1 MTEIEIV
8 PTIPK
13 NFVTDEIPRYEA
25 PNPLNLSKLD
35 LIQKKR
41 EVEEIHDM
49 YPHLPLNVIE
59 DLWCYHHI
67 MPKDELTQ
75 KIESGFF
82 EKKKEI
88 K

>member
-41 EVEEIHDM
+41 EVEEIKKL

-67 MPKDELTQ
+67 MPKDELIE